1 MRTNHSKQDLL
12 NLKQKKQKLK
22 LRKRSKRK
30 LKLSRKENM
39 RKSSLKNKVL
49 LIPMQ
54 QKKLIGRKEPLPS
67 KQWWM

>member
-30 LKLSRKENM
+30 LKLSRKESM

-49 LIPMQ
+49 LMPINPKRMSGG
-54 QKKLIGRKEPLPS
+54 KGPLPS